1 MTAGPA
7 LAVGPFMMPGRVI
20 KPTTV
25 RFVIASP
32 PQEGV
37 AIHTRDCFRRRQ
49 TYGGQVVATLLAM
62 TGFGL

>member
-1 MTAGPA
+1 MTVGPA
-7 LAVGPFMMPGRVI
+7 LVAGPFMMPGRVI
-20 KPTTV
+20 EPTNV

-37 AIHTRDCFRRRQ
+37 AIHALDCF
-49 TYGGQVVATLLAM
+49 VATLLAM